1 MRIVTLAM
9 LADNY
14 GYLLVGKGAAVA
26 IDPSVGAP
34 VRDALREEGARLD
47 AVWVTHHHADHC
59 GGAEELKRLT
69 GCTVVWPGDGG
80 VALGLDD
87 VAFSALPVPGH
98 TRSHVAYYSDA
109 AGAVFTGDCLF
120 VAGCGRLLE
129 GDADQMWTSLLR
141 LRELPGSTRVYC
153 GHEYTVDN
161 LEFASE
167 LEPDNTA
174 VRDRLAAMRRRLAR
188 GEPSVP
194 STIDEE
200 RQTNP
205 FLRAD
210 DADMARAVNMAGA
223 PPAQVFAELR
233 RRKDAW

>member
-1 MRIVTLAM
+1 MRILTLAM

-14 GYLLVGKGAAVA
+14 GYLLVGKDAAVA
-26 IDPSVGAP
+26 IDPSVAGP
-34 VRDALREEGARLD
+34 VRDAVRETGVRLD

-59 GGAEELKRLT
+59 GGADELRRLT
-69 GCTVVWPGDGG
+69 GCTIIGPGNGG
-80 VALGLDD
+80 DALRIDD
-87 VAFSALPVPGH
+87 TEFLALPVPGH
-98 TRSHVAYYSDA
+98 TLDHVAYHSPA
-109 AGAVFTGDCLF
+109 ADVVFTGDCLF

-129 GDADQMWTSLLR
+129 GDAGQMWTSLLR
-141 LRELPGSTRVYC
+141 LRDLAGSTRVYC

-161 LEFASE
+161 LEFAAD
-167 LEPDNTA
+167 LEPDNAA
-174 VRDRLAAMRRRLAR
+174 VQERLAAMRRRQAR
-188 GEPSVP
+188 GEPTVP

-200 RQTNP
+200 RKTNP

-210 DADMARAVNMAGA
+210 DATLARAVNCAGA